1 MQRHLKLYRLPDA
14 AKTEGLRKL
23 KMAVVPSLAQGA
35 LLMLI
40 ATLACITS
48 GSGSI
53 FPTPMVLPPP
63 TASPKTCP
71 LYSTKGGF
79 HLEKVYC

>member
-1 MQRHLKLYRLPDA
+1 
-14 AKTEGLRKL
+14 
-23 KMAVVPSLAQGA
+23 MAFVPSIAQGA
-35 LLMLI
+35 LFLLV
-40 ATLACITS
+40 AVFACITS

-79 HLEKVYC
+79 HLEKV